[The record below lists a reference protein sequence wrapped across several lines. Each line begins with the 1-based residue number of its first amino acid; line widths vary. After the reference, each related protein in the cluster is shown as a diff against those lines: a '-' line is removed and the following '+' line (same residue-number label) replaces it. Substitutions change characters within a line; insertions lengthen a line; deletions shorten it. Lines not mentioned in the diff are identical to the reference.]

1 MVVKLPRILVENDE
15 IGLVVESVDAQQQ
28 SLIFCE
34 SEILCRE
41 DALLFEDV
49 LVVVPEGTIRSE
61 FSFGENNQFLSNKT
75 VGFLAETHHF
85 ARSSVMHFVVICFFV
100 FVFMENGGD
109 FIVRH

>member
-1 MVVKLPRILVENDE
+1 MVVKLPRILVESDE

-41 DALLFEDV
+41 NALLFEDV
-49 LVVVPEGTIRSE
+49 LVVVPKGTIRSE
-61 FSFGENNQFLSNKT
+61 FAFGENDQFLSDEA

-85 ARSSVMHFVVICFFV
+85 ARSSVVNFVVIYFFV
-100 FVFMENGGD
+100 FVLMEDGGD